1 MAVGSIIDGG
11 TRSTNGIYEQD
22 DVAYAFVMRHG
33 LIQKKKII
41 PLNPQIETGKPE
53 IWKLVSSITI
63 LVYLEAQM
71 FKGIPKCD
79 RKTCPDNCC
88 SLDRDCA

>member
-33 LIQKKKII
+33 LIQKKKIYTSEST
-41 PLNPQIETGKPE
+41 N
-53 IWKLVSSITI
+53 
-63 LVYLEAQM
+63 
-71 FKGIPKCD
+71 
-79 RKTCPDNCC
+79 
-88 SLDRDCA
+88 RDW